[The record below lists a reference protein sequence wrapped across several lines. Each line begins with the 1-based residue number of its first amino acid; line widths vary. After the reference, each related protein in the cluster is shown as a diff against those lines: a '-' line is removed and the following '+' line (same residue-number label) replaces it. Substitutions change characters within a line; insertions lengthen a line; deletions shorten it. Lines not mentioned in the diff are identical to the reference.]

1 MLLYDNY
8 SKGGHMLQPLAEEIF
23 VLILDVPKKRGVLS
37 CSHLSTS
44 TKMGKNQQKPGSYD
58 MGY

>member
-1 MLLYDNY
+1 
-8 SKGGHMLQPLAEEIF
+8 MLQPLGEEAF
-23 VLILDVPKKRGVLS
+23 VLISNAPRKGGALR
-37 CSHLSTS
+37 CSHLLPS